1 MPGRWKD
8 NGSGQAYWDANDT
21 GPDQLPAPSGAPD
34 MRLPVTP
41 MPDVPKGDP
50 GTLKPG
56 DPGWNGGPAYRDP
69 NARIVRTPS
78 NNSEGPGGITGNAQ
92 NPDFRQPGVSMPGPT
107 DPKIQPVPFTLTPGE
122 KGDWSMQGGA
132 TPLSGSSDAVLAG
145 MQSMYGGAP
154 TPSRTMSAM
163 PAAPAMDATTALR
176 MRLSRDPSNPLLG
189 AIGAGQV

>member
-1 MPGRWKD
+1 MGRWKLNND
-8 NGSGQAYWDANDT
+8 GSRYYDPNDS
-21 GPDQLPAPSGAPD
+21 GPDQTAPPSATPDAPVAPQYRGSGGA
-34 MRLPVTP
+34 V
-41 MPDVPKGDP
+41 GDIP
-50 GTLKPG
+50 TGGGTVG
-56 DPGWNGGPAYRDP
+56 DILTR
-69 NARIVRTPS
+69 
-78 NNSEGPGGITGNAQ
+78 NSEGPGGITGHAQ
-92 NPDFRQPGVSMPGPT
+92 DPNFRQPGVSMPGPT
-107 DPKIQPVPFTLTPGE
+107 DPKIQPVPFTLTPGD

-189 AIGAGQV
+189 AIGSGQV